1 MRATTSFSFSPSGRR
16 AGALALGALLS
27 AALMACGDKQQPA
40 AASAAPPP
48 EVAVVTV
55 RPGTVV
61 LSTELPGRLE
71 PTRVAQV
78 RARAAGIV
86 QKRLFREGSDVKAGQ
101 ALFAIDAAPYQAS
114 LQSAQATLAQ
124 AQSTLANA
132 SGVVTRYRPL
142 VAANAVSKQEFDAA
156 VAAEKAAQA
165 QVAAG
170 RAAVQTARINL
181 NYATVTA
188 PISGR
193 IGRSS
198 VTRGALVTASQATPL
213 AVIQTLDPMYV
224 EVSQSSAELL
234 QLRREIAAGSLQGTD
249 EVPVNITLEDGS
261 AYPQQGKLSF
271 AEAMVDPATGAVA
284 LRVVVPN
291 PDQLLLPGMFV
302 RATIANARR
311 QDAILAPQQG
321 ITRNAKGDATAMVVG
336 ADGKVAQREVVVS
349 RAIGNKW
356 LVESGLKAGDKLI
369 IEGLQKIAPGAPVN
383 ATEASSQAAKPATAA
398 APAKPAAA
406 Q

>member
-1 MRATTSFSFSPSGRR
+1 MSSLRSRAALPAVLIASTL
-16 AGALALGALLS
+16 ALA
-27 AALMACGDKQQPA
+27 ACSSK
-40 AASAAPPP
+40 
-48 EVAVVTV
+48 
-55 RPGTVV
+55 
-61 LSTELPGRLE
+61 
-71 PTRVAQV
+71 
-78 RARAAGIV
+78 
-86 QKRLFREGSDVKAGQ
+86 
-101 ALFAIDAAPYQAS
+101 DAAPAQAAPTPVTVVTLKSEPVTLTRELAGRAEASQQAEVRPQVGGIVERLLFTEGGSVRAGQPLYQLDQTAYRADAG
-114 LQSAQATLAQ
+114 SAQAAVARAQTALTNARQKAERTAELARTQMVSRQDNDNAQ
-124 AQSTLANA
+124 AALRQA
-132 SGVVTRYRPL
+132 
-142 VAANAVSKQEFDAA
+142 Q
-156 VAAEKAAQA
+156 AELRAAQA
-165 QVAAG
+165 GLQGANVPLG
-170 RAAVQTARINL
+170 FTRVS
-181 NYATVTA
+181 A

-224 EVSQSSAELL
+224 EISQSSAELL

>member
-1 MRATTSFSFSPSGRR
+1 MSSLRSRAALPAALIASTL
-16 AGALALGALLS
+16 ALA
-27 AALMACGDKQQPA
+27 ACSSK
-40 AASAAPPP
+40 
-48 EVAVVTV
+48 
-55 RPGTVV
+55 
-61 LSTELPGRLE
+61 
-71 PTRVAQV
+71 
-78 RARAAGIV
+78 
-86 QKRLFREGSDVKAGQ
+86 
-101 ALFAIDAAPYQAS
+101 DAAPAQAAPTPVTVVTLKSEPVTLTRELAGRAEASQQAEVRPQVSGIVERLLFTEGGSVRAGQPLYQLDQTAYRADAG
-114 LQSAQATLAQ
+114 SAQAAVARAQ
-124 AQSTLANA
+124 TALANA
-132 SGVVTRYRPL
+132 RQKAERTAELARTQMVSRQDNDNAQ
-142 VAANAVSKQEFDAA
+142 AALRQAQ
-156 VAAEKAAQA
+156 AELRAAQA
-165 QVAAG
+165 GLQGANVPLG
-170 RAAVQTARINL
+170 FTRVS
-181 NYATVTA
+181 A

-383 ATEASSQAAKPATAA
+383 ATEAGSQAAKPATAA

>member
-1 MRATTSFSFSPSGRR
+1 MPSLRSRAALPAALIASTL
-16 AGALALGALLS
+16 ALA
-27 AALMACGDKQQPA
+27 ACSSK
-40 AASAAPPP
+40 
-48 EVAVVTV
+48 
-55 RPGTVV
+55 
-61 LSTELPGRLE
+61 
-71 PTRVAQV
+71 
-78 RARAAGIV
+78 
-86 QKRLFREGSDVKAGQ
+86 
-101 ALFAIDAAPYQAS
+101 DAAPAQAAPTPVTVVTLKSEPVTLTRELAGRAEASQQAEVRPQVGGIVERLLFTEGGSVRAGQPLYQLDQTAYRADAG
-114 LQSAQATLAQ
+114 SAQAAVARAQTALTNARQKAERTAELARAQMVSRQDNDNAQ
-124 AQSTLANA
+124 AALRQA
-132 SGVVTRYRPL
+132 
-142 VAANAVSKQEFDAA
+142 Q
-156 VAAEKAAQA
+156 AELRAAQA
-165 QVAAG
+165 GLQGANVPLG
-170 RAAVQTARINL
+170 FTRVS
-181 NYATVTA
+181 A

-383 ATEASSQAAKPATAA
+383 ATEAGSQAAKPATAA

>member
-1 MRATTSFSFSPSGRR
+1 MSSLCTRAALPAVLLVSTLALAACGGDAPAPAERPPAAVTVVTLKSEPVTLTRELAGRAEASQQAEVRPQVSGIVERLLFTEGGSVR
-16 AGALALGALLS
+16 AG
-27 AALMACGDKQQPA
+27 QPLYQLDQTA
-40 AASAAPPP
+40 Y
-48 EVAVVTV
+48 
-55 RPGTVV
+55 
-61 LSTELPGRLE
+61 
-71 PTRVAQV
+71 
-78 RARAAGIV
+78 RADAG
-86 QKRLFREGSDVKAGQ
+86 
-101 ALFAIDAAPYQAS
+101 
-114 LQSAQATLAQ
+114 SAQAAVARAQTALTNARQKAERTAELARTQMVSRQDNDNAQ
-124 AQSTLANA
+124 AALRQA
-132 SGVVTRYRPL
+132 
-142 VAANAVSKQEFDAA
+142 Q
-156 VAAEKAAQA
+156 AELRAAQA
-165 QVAAG
+165 GLQGANVPLG
-170 RAAVQTARINL
+170 FTRVS
-181 NYATVTA
+181 A

-234 QLRREIAAGSLQGTD
+234 QLRREIAAGRLQGTD

-383 ATEASSQAAKPATAA
+383 ATEAGSQAAKPATAA

>member
-1 MRATTSFSFSPSGRR
+1 MSSLRSRAALPAALIASTL
-16 AGALALGALLS
+16 ALA
-27 AALMACGDKQQPA
+27 ACSSK
-40 AASAAPPP
+40 
-48 EVAVVTV
+48 
-55 RPGTVV
+55 
-61 LSTELPGRLE
+61 
-71 PTRVAQV
+71 
-78 RARAAGIV
+78 
-86 QKRLFREGSDVKAGQ
+86 
-101 ALFAIDAAPYQAS
+101 DAAPAQAAPTPVTVVTLKSEPVTLTRELAGRAEASQQAEVRPQVGGIVERLLFTEGGSVRAGQPLYQLDQTAYRADAG
-114 LQSAQATLAQ
+114 SAQAAVARAQTALTNARQKAERTAELARTQMVSRQDNDNAQ
-124 AQSTLANA
+124 AALRQA
-132 SGVVTRYRPL
+132 
-142 VAANAVSKQEFDAA
+142 Q
-156 VAAEKAAQA
+156 AELRAAQA
-165 QVAAG
+165 GLQGANVPLG
-170 RAAVQTARINL
+170 FTRVS
-181 NYATVTA
+181 A

-234 QLRREIAAGSLQGTD
+234 QLRREIAAGRLQGTD

-261 AYPQQGKLSF
+261 AYPQQGMLSF

>member
-1 MRATTSFSFSPSGRR
+1 MSSLRSRAALPAALIASTL
-16 AGALALGALLS
+16 ALA
-27 AALMACGDKQQPA
+27 ACSSK
-40 AASAAPPP
+40 
-48 EVAVVTV
+48 
-55 RPGTVV
+55 
-61 LSTELPGRLE
+61 
-71 PTRVAQV
+71 
-78 RARAAGIV
+78 
-86 QKRLFREGSDVKAGQ
+86 
-101 ALFAIDAAPYQAS
+101 DAAPAQAAPTPVTVVTLKSEPVTLTRELAGRAEASQQAEVRPQVGGIVERLLFTEGGSVRAGQPLYQLDQTAYRADAG
-114 LQSAQATLAQ
+114 SAQAAVARAQTALTNARQKAERTAELARTQMVSRQDNDNAQ
-124 AQSTLANA
+124 AALRQA
-132 SGVVTRYRPL
+132 
-142 VAANAVSKQEFDAA
+142 Q
-156 VAAEKAAQA
+156 AELRAAQA
-165 QVAAG
+165 GLQGANVPLG
-170 RAAVQTARINL
+170 FTRVS
-181 NYATVTA
+181 A

-224 EVSQSSAELL
+224 EISQSSAELL
-234 QLRREIAAGSLQGTD
+234 QLRREIAAGRLQGTD

-349 RAIGNKW
+349 RAIGDKW
-356 LVESGLKAGDKLI
+356 LVESGLQAGDRLI
-369 IEGLQKIAPGAPVN
+369 VEGLQKIAPGAPVN
-383 ATEASSQAAKPATAA
+383 ATEAGSPAAKPAEAA

>member
-1 MRATTSFSFSPSGRR
+1 MSKPRMRAALPAALILAT
-16 AGALALGALLS
+16 LALGA
-27 AALMACGDKQQPA
+27 CGDKAAAPAAPPA
-40 AASAAPPP
+40 AA
-48 EVAVVTV
+48 VTVVTLASAPVTLTRELTGRAEASQVAEV
-55 RPGTVV
+55 RPQAG
-61 LSTELPGRLE
+61 
-71 PTRVAQV
+71 
-78 RARAAGIV
+78 GIV
-86 QKRLFREGSDVKAGQ
+86 ERLLFTEGGSVQAGQ
-101 ALFAIDAAPYQAS
+101 ALYQLDQTAYRADAGSAQAAVARAQAS
-114 LQSAQATLAQ
+114 LVTARLSAGRSAELVKTNLISRADNDNAQAALRQAQADLRAAQATLQGANVP
-124 AQSTLANA
+124 LAF
-132 SGVVTRYRPL
+132 TR
-142 VAANAVSKQEFDAA
+142 
-156 VAAEKAAQA
+156 
-165 QVAAG
+165 
-170 RAAVQTARINL
+170 
-181 NYATVTA
+181 VTA

-213 AVIQTLDPMYV
+213 ATIQDLDPMYV

-249 EVPVNITLEDGS
+249 SVPVEIVLEDGS
-261 AYPQQGKLSF
+261 TFAQQGRLSF
-271 AEAMVDPATGAVA
+271 AEALVDPATGAVA

-383 ATEASSQAAKPATAA
+383 ATEAGSQAAKPATAA

>member
-1 MRATTSFSFSPSGRR
+1 MSSLRSRAALPAALIASTL
-16 AGALALGALLS
+16 ALA
-27 AALMACGDKQQPA
+27 ACSSK
-40 AASAAPPP
+40 
-48 EVAVVTV
+48 
-55 RPGTVV
+55 
-61 LSTELPGRLE
+61 
-71 PTRVAQV
+71 
-78 RARAAGIV
+78 
-86 QKRLFREGSDVKAGQ
+86 
-101 ALFAIDAAPYQAS
+101 DAAPAQAAPTPVTVVTLKSEPVTLTRELAGRAEASQQAEVRPQVGGIVERLLFTEGGSVRAGQPLYQLDQTAYRADAG
-114 LQSAQATLAQ
+114 SAQAAVARAQTALTNARQKAERTAELARTQMVSRQDNDNAQ
-124 AQSTLANA
+124 AALRQA
-132 SGVVTRYRPL
+132 
-142 VAANAVSKQEFDAA
+142 Q
-156 VAAEKAAQA
+156 AELRAAQA
-165 QVAAG
+165 GLQGANVPLG
-170 RAAVQTARINL
+170 FTRVS
-181 NYATVTA
+181 A

-234 QLRREIAAGSLQGTD
+234 QLRREIAAGRLQGTD

-383 ATEASSQAAKPATAA
+383 ATEAGSQAAKPATAA

>member
-1 MRATTSFSFSPSGRR
+1 MSSLRSRAALPAALIASTL
-16 AGALALGALLS
+16 ALA
-27 AALMACGDKQQPA
+27 ACSSK
-40 AASAAPPP
+40 
-48 EVAVVTV
+48 
-55 RPGTVV
+55 
-61 LSTELPGRLE
+61 
-71 PTRVAQV
+71 
-78 RARAAGIV
+78 
-86 QKRLFREGSDVKAGQ
+86 
-101 ALFAIDAAPYQAS
+101 DAAPAQAAPTPVTVVTLKSEPVTLTRELAGRAEASQQAEVRPQVGGIVERLLFTEGGSVRAGQPLYQLDQTAYRADAG
-114 LQSAQATLAQ
+114 SAQAAVARAQ
-124 AQSTLANA
+124 AALTNARQKAERTAELARTQMVSRQDNDNA
-132 SGVVTRYRPL
+132 Q
-142 VAANAVSKQEFDAA
+142 AALRQAQ
-156 VAAEKAAQA
+156 AELRAAQA
-165 QVAAG
+165 GLQGANVPLG
-170 RAAVQTARINL
+170 FTRVS
-181 NYATVTA
+181 A

>member
-1 MRATTSFSFSPSGRR
+1 MSSLRSRAALPAVLIASTL
-16 AGALALGALLS
+16 ALA
-27 AALMACGDKQQPA
+27 ACSSK
-40 AASAAPPP
+40 
-48 EVAVVTV
+48 
-55 RPGTVV
+55 
-61 LSTELPGRLE
+61 
-71 PTRVAQV
+71 
-78 RARAAGIV
+78 
-86 QKRLFREGSDVKAGQ
+86 
-101 ALFAIDAAPYQAS
+101 DAAPAQAAPTPVTVVTLKSEPVTLTRELAGRAEASQQAEVRPQVGGIVERLLFTEGGSVRAGQPLYQLDQTAYRADAG
-114 LQSAQATLAQ
+114 SAQAAVARAQTALTNARQKAERTAELARTQMVSRQDNDNAQ
-124 AQSTLANA
+124 AALRQA
-132 SGVVTRYRPL
+132 
-142 VAANAVSKQEFDAA
+142 Q
-156 VAAEKAAQA
+156 AELRAAQA
-165 QVAAG
+165 GLQGANVPLG
-170 RAAVQTARINL
+170 FTRVS
-181 NYATVTA
+181 A

-234 QLRREIAAGSLQGTD
+234 QLRREIAAGRLQGTD

-261 AYPQQGKLSF
+261 AYPQQGMLSF

>member
-1 MRATTSFSFSPSGRR
+1 MSSLRSRAALPAALIASTL
-16 AGALALGALLS
+16 ALA
-27 AALMACGDKQQPA
+27 ACSSK
-40 AASAAPPP
+40 
-48 EVAVVTV
+48 
-55 RPGTVV
+55 
-61 LSTELPGRLE
+61 
-71 PTRVAQV
+71 
-78 RARAAGIV
+78 
-86 QKRLFREGSDVKAGQ
+86 
-101 ALFAIDAAPYQAS
+101 DAAPAQAAPTPVTVVTLKSEPVTLTRELAGRAEASQQAEVRPQVGGIVERLLFTEGGSVRAGQPLYQLDQTAYRADAG
-114 LQSAQATLAQ
+114 SAQAAVARAQTALTNARQKAERTAELARTQMVSRQDNDNAQ
-124 AQSTLANA
+124 AALRQA
-132 SGVVTRYRPL
+132 
-142 VAANAVSKQEFDAA
+142 Q
-156 VAAEKAAQA
+156 AELRAAQA
-165 QVAAG
+165 GLQGANVPLG
-170 RAAVQTARINL
+170 FTRVS
-181 NYATVTA
+181 A

-369 IEGLQKIAPGAPVN
+369 IEGLQKIAPGVPVN
-383 ATEASSQAAKPATAA
+383 ATEAGSQAAKPATAA